1 MPNRIGQQLG
11 NYRLLRLLGRGGFA
25 EVYLGEH
32 VYLKRRAALKVLHT
46 SLEDEDIDH
55 FLAEAQLLARL
66 NHPHIVRV
74 HDFAVEQATPFLAMD
89 YALHGTLRQHH
100 PRGSCLSLATTVA
113 YVKQVAA
120 ALQYAHDHQVIHRDV
135 KPENMLV
142 GASQEVLLSDFG
154 ISLFTPSHE
163 QLSMQN
169 MAGTLPY
176 MAPEQIRGKPGF
188 ASDQYALGIVVYE
201 WLCGVRPFEGSM
213 TEVMVQHLA
222 MPPPAMREKD
232 PSLPE
237 AVEAVVLKS
246 LAKEP
251 EDRYGSVLSFA
262 QALELASA
270 VSPLDLRSG
279 TEVTTPLGPISSPPS
294 VLPPVTPRRV
304 FVSASQADHTF
315 VLHLKTDLQKRGI
328 IAWDENPHRTQN
340 TLEQDSVRQ
349 VIRAVDVVLVVLS
362 PAARSSRT
370 IKEHLRIA
378 GLYQRRLLFLW
389 ATGDEITAALPGE
402 WSKASEI
409 NLIDARETRYEQA
422 LEEMVVSL
430 NEDETPQSES
440 VLPESTFAP
449 RNPYKG
455 LHAFKEDDAADFF
468 GREAMTQEL
477 VEQVKRL
484 LATEHSKRPP
494 ARLLTVLGPSGSGK
508 SSVVMAGLL
517 PRLRQGAV
525 AGSEQWVYLRPVVP
539 GTRALEALALTFTSC
554 FPERSVKS
562 IREDLEDE
570 SARGLHLLAAQL
582 VKTLGPQVVLFID
595 QFEELFTL
603 TVDEAE
609 RKQFIDVLVTAMT
622 EQQGAV
628 IVLLT
633 LRADFYD
640 RPMAYP
646 TLHQLIETHQK
657 AVLPMA
663 MVDLRAVIKG
673 PAALPDVQLSF
684 DGNLV
689 GDLLFEMQGQVGALP
704 LLQFTLEQLFE
715 RRSDLHLTQAAY
727 RELGGLKGAI
737 SQHAE
742 RTYAALPSEEHRK
755 LAHALF
761 ARLIDPGAS
770 EQDTTRR
777 RAALSELVLADATG
791 TRLLRE
797 TADAFIAARLLTTNE
812 VAGTTTL
819 EVSHEAVIREWRRL
833 AEWIREAREDLH
845 LLQVIRDGAAEWKRY
860 ERSPDRLYR
869 GTQLAEALAWREH
882 SLLSLDEEAF
892 LEASATEQERQ
903 EALAA
908 ERQRQE
914 AWQRRRYTRR
924 TVLVGLAGLG
934 LTVTAI
940 TLSSVLLRSR
950 PSPLPPLSLP
960 YSYRGHTD
968 QVYSV
973 VWSPDGT
980 RLASAS
986 RDKTVR
992 VWDASTGQ
1000 TTLTYTGHADQVY
1013 SVAWSPD
1020 GKRFASA
1027 SADGTV
1033 RVWDASSGQT
1043 TLIYRDHTDQVYSV
1057 AWSPDGTRLA
1067 SASVDQTVR
1076 VWNANTGQTVFTYSG
1091 HADWVYSVAWSP
1103 DGTRLASAS
1112 RNKTVQ
1118 VCEANSGQPTLI
1130 YRGHTDQVYSVAW
1143 SPDGTHLA
1151 SASLDHTVRVW
1162 DASKGQTA
1170 LTYRGHAEAVTSVV
1184 WSPDGTRLAS
1194 ASADGTVR
1202 MWDANTGQTVLSYT
1216 GHTDAVRSVAW
1227 SPDGTRLASAS
1238 VDKTVRVWDA
1248 HLSSGQ
1254 TTLTYTGHTDLV
1266 ESVAWSPDG
1275 TRLASASVDKTVRV
1289 WDASTGQTALT
1300 CTGHT
1305 NAVRSVAW
1313 SPDGTRLAS
1322 ASVDQTVR
1330 VWDAS
1335 SGQTARIY
1343 RGHTDWVYSVAWSPD
1358 GTHLASASR
1367 DKTVRVWDA
1376 STGQTALTY
1385 TGHTDQV
1392 YSVAWSPDGKHLAS
1406 ANADGTVRVWDAS
1419 TGQTTRIYTGHTDA
1433 VRSVAWS
1440 PNGKRLASASLDQT
1454 VRVWD
1459 ASSGQTTRTYLGHT
1473 DQVYSVAWSPDG
1485 THLASASLD
1494 HTVRVWDASSG
1505 QTALTYTGHT
1515 DAVRSVAWSPDGT
1528 RLASASVDQTVRVWL
1543 WLQN

>member
-1 MPNRIGQQLG
+1 MPNRVGQQLG
-11 NYRLLRLLGRGGFA
+11 NYRLLRLLGRGSFA

-46 SLEDEDIDH
+46 SLEDEEIDS
-55 FLAEAQLLARL
+55 FLTEAQLLARL
-66 NHPHIVRV
+66 SHPHIVRV

-89 YALHGTLRQHH
+89 YALGGTLRHHH
-100 PRGSCLSLATTVA
+100 PRGSCLSLAATVA

-120 ALQYAHDHQVIHRDV
+120 ALQYAHNHQVIHRDV

-163 QLSMQN
+163 QLSTQN

-176 MAPEQIRGKPGF
+176 MAPEQIRGKPGY

-213 TEVMVQHLA
+213 TEVMVQHLT
-222 MPPPAMREKD
+222 MPPPALREQD

-237 AVEAVVLKS
+237 AVEAVVLKA

-251 EDRYGSVLSFA
+251 EERYESVPQFA
-262 QALELASA
+262 QALEQASA
-270 VSPLDLRSG
+270 VSLLNLRSD
-279 TEVTTPLGPISSPPS
+279 TEIATPSI
-294 VLPPVTPRRV
+294 LPPVAPRRV
-304 FVSASQADHTF
+304 FVSASPADYA
-315 VLHLKTDLQKRGI
+315 VVAHLKTDLPQRGI
-328 IAWDENPHRTQN
+328 IAWDENPYRTQN
-340 TLEQDSVRQ
+340 TLEQEDQVRQ
-349 VIRAVDVVLVVLS
+349 AIRAVDAMLVVLS
-362 PAARSSRT
+362 PAARSSRP
-370 IKEHLRIA
+370 IKENLRIA
-378 GLYQRRLLFLW
+378 GMYQRRLLFIW
-389 ATGDEITAALPGE
+389 AAGDELSAALPGE
-402 WSKASEI
+402 WSNTGEI
-409 NLIDARETRYEQA
+409 DVIDARETRYEQA
-422 LEEMVVSL
+422 LEEIVVSL
-430 NEDETPQSES
+430 NEDETPQLES
-440 VLPESTFAP
+440 MLPESTFAP

-468 GREAMTQEL
+468 GREASIQEL

-484 LATEHSKRPP
+484 LATEYSEQPP
-494 ARLLTVLGPSGSGK
+494 ARLLTVIGPSGSGK

-539 GTRALEALALTFTSC
+539 GSRALEALALTFTSC
-554 FPERSVKS
+554 LPERSVKS

-582 VKTLGPQVVLFID
+582 VKAPGKQVVLFID

-603 TVDEAE
+603 TADEAE
-609 RKQFIDVLVTAMT
+609 RQQFIDVLVTAMT
-622 EQQGAV
+622 EPQGAL
-628 IVLLT
+628 IALLT
-633 LRADFYD
+633 LRADFYE

-646 TLHQLIETHQK
+646 TLHRLIETHQK
-657 AVLPMA
+657 AVLPMS

-684 DGNLV
+684 EGNLV

-715 RRSDLHLTQAAY
+715 RRSDLHLTLAAY
-727 RELGGLKGAI
+727 RELGGVKGAI

-742 RTYAALPSEEHRK
+742 RTYAALPSEEHRQ
-755 LAHALF
+755 LAQALF

-777 RAALSELVLADATG
+777 RAALSELVLADATK

-819 EVSHEAVIREWRRL
+819 EVSHEAVIREWKRL
-833 AEWIREAREDLH
+833 AEWIREARDDLY
-845 LLQVIRDGAAEWKRY
+845 LLQVIRDDTAEWKRH

-869 GTQLAEALAWREH
+869 GSQLAEALAWRER
-882 SLLSLDEEAF
+882 SLPSLDEEAF
-892 LEASATEQERQ
+892 LEASTTEQERQ

-908 ERQRQE
+908 ERQQQE
-914 AWQRRRYTRR
+914 ARQRKRYTRR
-924 TVLVGLAGLG
+924 TMLVGLAGLG
-934 LTVTAI
+934 LTVTAVS
-940 TLSSVLLRSR
+940 LSSVLLRSR
-950 PSPLPPLSLP
+950 TTPLPPFSLP
-960 YSYRGHTD
+960 FSYRGHTD
-968 QVYSV
+968 QVNSV
-973 VWSPDGT
+973 AWSPDSK

-986 RDKTVR
+986 RDKTVL
-992 VWDASTGQ
+992 VWDASSGQ
-1000 TTLTYTGHADQVY
+1000 TTLTYTGHADQVN

-1020 GKRFASA
+1020 GTRLASA
-1027 SADGTV
+1027 SGDGTV
-1033 RVWDASSGQT
+1033 RVWDANSGQT
-1043 TLIYRDHTDQVYSV
+1043 TLIYRGHTDQVNSV

-1067 SASVDQTVR
+1067 SASVDQTVK
-1076 VWNANTGQTVFTYSG
+1076 VWNASSGQTAFTYTG
-1091 HADWVYSVAWSP
+1091 HNDWVYSVAWSP

-1112 RNKTVQ
+1112 RNRTVQ
-1118 VCEANSGQPTLI
+1118 VCDANSGQMAFI

-1151 SASLDHTVRVW
+1151 SASEDATVRLW
-1162 DASKGQTA
+1162 DAGKGQTA
-1170 LTYRGHAEAVTSVV
+1170 LTYTGHTDPVYSVA
-1184 WSPDGTRLAS
+1184 WSPDGARLAS
-1194 ASADGTVR
+1194 ASADMTVR
-1202 MWDANTGQTVLSYT
+1202 MWDVSSGHTVLSYT
-1216 GHTDAVRSVAW
+1216 GHTNAVKSVAW
-1227 SPDGTRLASAS
+1227 SPDGARLASAS
-1238 VDKTVRVWDA
+1238 LDQTVRVWNA
-1248 HLSSGQ
+1248 NLSNGQ
-1254 TTLTYTGHTDLV
+1254 TTLTYTGHTDQVL
-1266 ESVAWSPDG
+1266 SVAWSPDNK
-1275 TRLASASVDKTVRV
+1275 RLASASADQTVRV
-1289 WDASTGQTALT
+1289 WDASSGQTVLT
-1300 CTGHT
+1300 YFRHT
-1305 NAVRSVAW
+1305 DAVRSVAW

-1335 SGQTARIY
+1335 SGQTTRIY

-1358 GTHLASASR
+1358 GKHLASASR
-1367 DKTVRVWDA
+1367 NKTVRVWDA
-1376 STGQTALTY
+1376 SSGQTARIY

-1406 ANADGTVRVWDAS
+1406 ASLDQTVRVWDAS
-1419 TGQTTRIYTGHTDA
+1419 SGQTTRIYTGHTDA

-1440 PNGKRLASASLDQT
+1440 PNGKRLASASLDQS

-1459 ASSGQTTRTYLGHT
+1459 ASSEQTIRIYRGHT

-1485 THLASASLD
+1485 KHLASASLD
-1494 HTVRVWDASSG
+1494 QTVRVWDASTG
-1505 QTALTYTGHT
+1505 QTILTYTGHT

-1528 RLASASVDQTVRVWL
+1528 HLASASLDQTVRVWL